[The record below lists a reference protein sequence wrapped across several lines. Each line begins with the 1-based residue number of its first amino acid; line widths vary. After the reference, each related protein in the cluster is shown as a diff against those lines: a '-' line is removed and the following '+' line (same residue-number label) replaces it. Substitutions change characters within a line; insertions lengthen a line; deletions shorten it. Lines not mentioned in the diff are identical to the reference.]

1 MQLGSL
7 PFKYLGVPIPA
18 RKLSVLDCSLLVERI
33 VERIR
38 ALGSRHLS
46 YGGRLTLI
54 KSVLANLHSYW
65 ARIFILPKA
74 ILKRIDDICRNFLWK
89 GLKRLHEFN
98 IASVAKYVWWLA
110 NKKDHL
116 WVRWVNGIY
125 FKGSSWA
132 SVQASASSSWAWKR
146 ICKVRDIML
155 PGYQGDWWLQPGGH
169 YSVNLGYKWL
179 CPDGVDVQWR
189 HVVWNRFCLPRHS
202 FICWVQAYQRLQTRA
217 RMAKYGYNGDMC
229 CCLCAEVTET
239 AEHLF
244 FKCKYSTLCVQ
255 YMSNWLGFHL
265 PSDDTWNW
273 WMKHRFK
280 SLFLKKVIGAAIVGL
295 VFSVWK
301 ARNHSLHNHVLIRPD
316 VWMKPVVANLI
327 YRCQTQ
333 ISSNVR
339 ERFEVWLS
347 TLS

>member
-7 PFKYLGVPIPA
+7 PFKYLGVPISA

-38 ALGSRHLS
+38 AMGSRHLS

-54 KSVLANLHSYW
+54 KFVLANLHSYW
-65 ARIFILPKA
+65 ARIFILPK
-74 ILKRIDDICRNFLWK
+74 NFLWK
-89 GLKRLHEFN
+89 GTYHYMAAPLISWEHVCQKKRC
-98 IASVAKYVWWLA
+98 
-110 NKKDHL
+110 
-116 WVRWVNGIY
+116 G
-125 FKGSSWA
+125 GSSWA
-132 SVQASASSSWAWKR
+132 SVQASTSSTWAWKR

-189 HVVWNRFCLPRHS
+189 HVVWNRFCLPRHN

-217 RMAKYGYNGDMC
+217 RMAKFGYNGDMC

-255 YMSNWLGFHL
+255 YMSNRLGFYL
-265 PSDDTWNW
+265 PSADTWNW

-280 SLFLKKVIGAAIVGL
+280 SLFLKKVIGATIVGL
-295 VFSVWK
+295 VYSVWK

-327 YRCQTQ
+327 YRCKTQ

-339 ERFEVWLS
+339 ERFELWLS